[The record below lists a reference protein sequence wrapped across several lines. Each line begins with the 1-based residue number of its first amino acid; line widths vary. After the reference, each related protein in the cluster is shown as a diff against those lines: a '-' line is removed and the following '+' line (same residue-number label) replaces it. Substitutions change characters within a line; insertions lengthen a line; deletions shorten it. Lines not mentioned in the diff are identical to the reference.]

1 MTNET
6 YMSLALTMAK
16 ETLGQTSP
24 NPVVGCVVVRD
35 GEIVGMGAHLK
46 AGEGHAE
53 VQAIRMAGEKAEG
66 STVYVTLEPCS
77 HYGKTPPCAELLI
90 HSRVSKVV
98 VATTDPN
105 PTVAGRGIQMLRDA
119 GIEVEVGCLEEEAK
133 ELNRFFFHYM
143 TKKTPYVTIK
153 TAMSFDGKIATH
165 TGESKWITSEESRRD
180 VHIERH
186 KHDAILVGVNTVN
199 KDNPSLTTRLPA
211 GGKNPI
217 RVVLDTNLRIS
228 PNSSMLLDGKSP
240 LWIIT
245 GKTAYQNRDSLR
257 AGNHV
262 EILSVGNDEISIYEV
277 IQILGERKVTSLYV
291 EGGGTIN
298 DSFIR
303 SGLFEE
309 IHTYI
314 APKLIGGK
322 SAPTPIGGIG
332 FNSLADAP
340 LLEIISHEMV
350 GSDFKLVARK
360 KEE

>member
-6 YMSLALTMAK
+6 YMRLALTMAK
-16 ETLGQTSP
+16 KNLGQTSP
-24 NPVVGCVVVRD
+24 NPVVGCVIIRD
-35 GEIVGMGAHLK
+35 GNIVGMGAHLK

-66 STVYVTLEPCS
+66 STAYVTLEPCS

-90 HSRVSKVV
+90 QSKVSKVV
-98 VATTDPN
+98 VATADPN
-105 PTVAGRGIQMLRDA
+105 PKVAGRGIQMLRDA

-133 ELNRFFFHYM
+133 ELNRFFFHYIL
-143 TKKTPYVTIK
+143 KKTPYVTIK
-153 TAMSFDGKIATH
+153 TAMSLDGKIATH
-165 TGESKWITSEESRRD
+165 TGDSQWITSEESRLD
-180 VHIERH
+180 VHHERH

-217 RVVLDTNLRIS
+217 RVVLDTHLRIS
-228 PNSSMLLDGKSP
+228 PNSTMLHDGKSP

-245 GKTAYQNRDSLR
+245 GKKTFQDRSLLKV
-257 AGNHV
+257 GEHV
-262 EILSVGNDEISIYEV
+262 EFLSVDDEETSIHKVLEL
-277 IQILGERKVTSLYV
+277 LGERKVTSLYV

-309 IHTYI
+309 IHAYI

-340 LLEIISHEMV
+340 LLEIISHEKI
-350 GSDFKLVARK
+350 GSDFKLVARR
-360 KEE
+360 KEG